1 MEDKLV
7 TLAIHTFEKAQILKT
22 ILETEGIE
30 VYIHNVNLIQPVVS
44 AGVRVRIKESDLP
57 HALRIIEDNKWSED
71 AKEEEEKEKGDADQ
85 TRKVLIPIDFSD
97 YSMKACD
104 LGINYA
110 AVVGAEVMIMHAYF
124 NPYFPSAIPLG
135 ETLSYQMN
143 EEESLQELLRR
154 VRGNMEDICSLIEKK
169 MEDGE
174 LPRVTYDYVLR
185 EGLPEE
191 EIIAYSKEYRPTLIV
206 MGTRGKDQKEVD
218 LIGSVTGEV
227 IELNKVPV
235 LAIPENVP
243 FTNLRDAKHIAF
255 ATSFNQRDLVA
266 FDKFMEL
273 IKDFDFSIH
282 LFNISTSRDEW
293 NEIRLSGV
301 REYFKKQY
309 PDANLS
315 YTVLADGDLLLAIE
329 KFVRDEHIDVIA
341 LSSYRRNLLAR
352 MFNPSIAR
360 KMLFHTDTPLL
371 VIDSKR

>member
-30 VYIHNVNLIQPVVS
+30 IYIHNVNLIQPVVS

-71 AKEEEEKEKGDADQ
+71 AKEEEEKGDADQ
-85 TRKVLIPIDFSD
+85 TRKILIPIDFSD

-227 IELNKVPV
+227 IEMNKVPV

>member
-71 AKEEEEKEKGDADQ
+71 AKEEEEKGDADQ

-273 IKDFDFSIH
+273 IRDFDFSIH

-329 KFVRDEHIDVIA
+329 KFVRDEHIVVLA
-341 LSSYRRNLLAR
+341 LSSYRRSLVAR

>member
-71 AKEEEEKEKGDADQ
+71 AKEEEEKGDADQ

-227 IELNKVPV
+227 IEMNKVPV

>member
-57 HALRIIEDNKWSED
+57 HALRIIEDNKWTEEPS
-71 AKEEEEKEKGDADQ
+71 EEEEAKISVK
-85 TRKVLIPIDFSD
+85 KVLIPIDFSD
-97 YSMKACD
+97 YSLKACD

-110 AVVGAEVMIMHAYF
+110 AEVGAEVMIMHAYF
-124 NPYFPSAIPLG
+124 SPYFPSAIPSG
-135 ETLSYQMN
+135 DALSYAK
-143 EEESLQELLRR
+143 EEESIPNVLRR
-154 VRGNMEDICSLIEKK
+154 VHVSMESICSLIDKK
-169 MEDGE
+169 METGE
-174 LPRVTYDYVLR
+174 LPKIKYDYILR

-191 EIIAYSKEYRPTLIV
+191 EIISYSREYRPTLIV
-206 MGTRGKDQKEVD
+206 MGTRGKNQKEAD

-227 IELNKVPV
+227 IEMNKVPV

-243 FTNLRDAKHIAF
+243 FSNLKDARNIAF

-273 IKDFDFSIH
+273 IKGYDLNIH
-282 LFNISTSRDEW
+282 LFNISTSKDEW
-293 NEIRLSGV
+293 NEIRLTGV
-301 REYFKKQY
+301 NEYFKKHY
-309 PDANLS
+309 PSAS
-315 YTVLADGDLLLAIE
+315 ISHTVLDDGDLLLAIE
-329 KFVRDEHIDVIA
+329 KFVRDQNIDIIA
-341 LSSYRRNLLAR
+341 LSAYRRNILAR

-371 VIDSKR
+371 VINSKK

>member
-71 AKEEEEKEKGDADQ
+71 AKEEEEKGDADQ

-266 FDKFMEL
+266 FDKLMEL